1 MGVMVVNEMLSAELG
16 STGPRRWHLGY
27 GSAAIGHL
35 SHDDGMSDAVAAGLV
50 DLVRAYVGVGVGWR
64 SRCDDAPL
72 HGLVAGYL
80 SNVPGAAKMWSAAP
94 LARKT
99 GMCRALAAAPVPG
112 AALPPPPGV

>member
-27 GSAAIGHL
+27 GSQSIGHH

-50 DLVRAYVGVGVGWR
+50 DLVRVYVGVGVGWR

-72 HGLVAGYL
+72 HADVAAYL
-80 SNVPGAAKMWSAAP
+80 ANVPGAASMWAGAP

-99 GMCRALAAAPVPG
+99 GMCRAIACAPVPG
-112 AALPPPPGV
+112 ATVPPPPGV

>member
-1 MGVMVVNEMLSAELG
+1 MGVMVVNEMLSVELG

-27 GSAAIGHL
+27 GSAAIGHH

-72 HGLVAGYL
+72 HADVGAYLV
-80 SNVPGAAKMWSAAP
+80 NIPGAAAMWSAAP

-112 AALPPPPGV
+112 TTQPPPPGI